1 MCKQRLIK
9 RYFVAGVVVSA
20 AALPGVAQATLIEVA
35 SGGGQSVARASAPA
49 RPLASA
55 RPLAPST
62 QSGFDWAD
70 AGIGAGGA
78 ILLVGA
84 GVGGVVGIGHV
95 RRRTDRRVLLG

>member
-1 MCKQRLIK
+1 MCNRSLIK

-20 AALPGVAQATLIEVA
+20 AALPGVAQATVIEVA
-35 SGGGQSVARASAPA
+35 GGEGGGGGQSVARAAAPA
-49 RPLASA
+49 RH
-55 RPLAPST
+55 LAPSA

-84 GVGGVVGIGHV
+84 GAAGVVGIGHS